1 MNYAYDLY
9 DALVAINVPGD
20 RARTVV
26 VALEQRMTSELVT
39 KADLRIAV
47 GELRGE
53 TAALEKALRSE
64 IAAVE
69 ASLRAEIA
77 SLRAEMKNDILALE
91 NRLMHKMGGLMVA
104 LTGLLF
110 VALKL
115 A

>member
-9 DALVAINVPGD
+9 DALVAINVPSD

-26 VALEQRMTSELVT
+26 VALEERMTSELVT

-53 TAALEKALRSE
+53 TSALEKALRVE
-64 IAAVE
+64 IAT
-69 ASLRAEIA
+69 LRAEMTA
-77 SLRAEMKNDILALE
+77 LRAEMKNDILALE

>member
-9 DALVAINVPGD
+9 DAL
-20 RARTVV
+20 
-26 VALEQRMTSELVT
+26 EERMTSELVT

-53 TAALEKALRSE
+53 TAALEKALR
-64 IAAVE
+64 V
-69 ASLRAEIA
+69 EIA